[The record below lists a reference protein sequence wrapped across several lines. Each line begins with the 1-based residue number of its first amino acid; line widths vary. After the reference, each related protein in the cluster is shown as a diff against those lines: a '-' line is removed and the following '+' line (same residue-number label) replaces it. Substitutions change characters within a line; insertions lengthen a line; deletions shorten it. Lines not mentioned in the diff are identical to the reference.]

1 MTDNRILMT
10 KTRITGLL
18 ALSLVLA
25 ACSNNPL
32 MRSATATSTDA
43 ADAIDQAL
51 EGARKNSPADPGVR
65 KEAAPL
71 PADVSAALLPPLSG
85 PADLDERF
93 DVNARGVPAG
103 NFFGALVE
111 GTRYNVVVH
120 PGVTASID
128 LRLDDVTVPEVMDI
142 AGDLYELDIRRT
154 GRLFR
159 VQADQVQTRLFP
171 IDYLHFKR
179 RGGSETRVSSGQVT
193 SSRGNSG
200 RATGARSGNYDRPGG
215 RSDNS
220 ARETRNLVGTTI
232 STETASDF
240 WQDIENALSMIVD
253 GEDEQVVVNP
263 GAGLV
268 MVRASARDL
277 ELVEEYLRRTE
288 LIMQRQVILEAKILE
303 IALNESYQQ
312 GINWSD
318 IQSASSVVASDGLPA
333 EFTAQALAGQ
343 VIQTSD
349 IGGLFSATFREGS
362 FNALI
367 ELLGGQGNVQ
377 ILSSPRISTVN
388 NQKAVIKVGTDEFFV
403 TDIDFYD
410 SGSVLTAGA
419 TNSTSVE
426 LTPFFSGISL
436 DVTPQISESGVITLH
451 VHPSVSEVTDQEKV
465 VTIGE
470 QDVTLPLASSTVR
483 ETDSVIRAESGQI
496 VVIGGLIQNSSE
508 DNNSAVPFFSEIP
521 LVGELFKQ
529 RKFQS
534 RKSELVILLRPVMAG
549 SPQMD
554 ADVAA
559 SRERMSV
566 LRELLQSSESVM
578 PEPEKAVR

>member
-1 MTDNRILMT
+1 MTDKRILMT
-10 KTRITGLL
+10 AIRTTGVL

-43 ADAIDQAL
+43 ADAIDRSLEEAEQAAA
-51 EGARKNSPADPGVR
+51 EKPAESPSS
-65 KEAAPL
+65 APL
-71 PADVSAALLPPLSG
+71 PADVSAALLPQLSG
-85 PADLDERF
+85 GTDLDDRF
-93 DVNARGVPAG
+93 DVNARGVPAAS
-103 NFFGALVE
+103 FFESLVE

-120 PGVTASID
+120 PEVSTSID
-128 LRLDDVTVPEVMDI
+128 LRLGDVTVPEVMDI
-142 AGDLYELDIRRT
+142 AGDLYGLDIRRN

-159 VQADQVQTRLFP
+159 VQADQIQTRLFP

-179 RGGSETRVSSGQVT
+179 KGGSETRVSSGQVT
-193 SSRGNSG
+193 
-200 RATGARSGNYDRPGG
+200 GARSGSTGSSNGDSTGSG
-215 RSDNS
+215 
-220 ARETRNLVGTTI
+220 ETRNLVGTTI

-240 WQDIENALSMIVD
+240 WQDIQSALSMIVGGGD
-253 GEDEQVVVNP
+253 GQQVIVNP

-268 MVRASARDL
+268 MVRAGSEDL
-277 ELVEEYLRRTE
+277 RMVEEYLRRTE

-303 IALNESYQQ
+303 ISLNESYQQ

-318 IQSASSVVASDGLPA
+318 IQSASSITASDGLP
-333 EFTAQALAGQ
+333 EDFTAQALAGQ

-349 IGGLFSATFREGS
+349 IGGLFSASVRAGDFT
-362 FNALI
+362 ALI
-367 ELLGGQGNVQ
+367 ELLGEQGNVQ

-403 TDIDFYD
+403 TDIDFDDNNSAVTGSD
-410 SGSVLTAGA
+410 ST
-419 TNSTSVE
+419 STSVE

-436 DVTPQISESGVITLH
+436 DVTPQISEDGVITLH
-451 VHPSVSEVTDQEKV
+451 VHPSVSEVNDQEKV
-465 VTIGE
+465 ITIGE
-470 QDVTLPLASSTVR
+470 RDVTLPLASSTVR

-529 RKFQS
+529 RRFQS
-534 RKSELVILLRPVMAG
+534 RKSELVILLRPVVAG
-549 SPQMD
+549 TPEMN
-554 ADVAA
+554 ADVSA
-559 SRERMSV
+559 SRERMTV
-566 LRELLQSSESVM
+566 LRELLQSSESVT